1 MARPKGSQT
10 KKRLSIS
17 LEPRSHAA
25 LENLAA
31 EHDVSVAWLA
41 RRAISEFIERQDK
54 AQQELPL
61 TRPGAGQGAAP

>member
-1 MARPKGSQT
+1 MARPKGSQI

-25 LENLAA
+25 LESLAA

-41 RRAISEFIERQDK
+41 RRAISEFIERQER
-54 AQQELPL
+54 AQQDLPL
-61 TRPGAGQGAAP
+61 VRSGGERASP